1 MRQLKITQQV
11 TKRDEIAVE
20 KYLSDISPIPL
31 IDAEREAELAF
42 RIRTQNDREAYDEL
56 VTANLR
62 FVVSVAKQYQN
73 QGMSLSDLI
82 NEGNLGLH
90 KAAGRFDET
99 KGFKFISYAVW
110 WIRQHILQ
118 GLAQQARVVRL
129 PQNKIATINKV
140 KRATA
145 DLMQEFERAPTI
157 YELADYIGTTVTD
170 VETAMANESRSSSL
184 DAPVGH
190 DPASTARVD
199 LIEDD
204 NTEQPDDGVNLESL
218 RQDIEQALSVLTP
231 RERKVMRLV
240 YGIGVSHAHTLDE
253 IAEIEE
259 VTRERVRQVKEK
271 ALRRLRL
278 GENNKNLK
286 QHLG

>member
-11 TKRDEIAVE
+11 TKRDEIAIE
-20 KYLSDISPIPL
+20 KYLADISPIPL
-31 IDAEREAELAF
+31 IDAEREAELAY
-42 RIRTQNDREAYDEL
+42 RIRTQKDQKAYDEL
-56 VTANLR
+56 VISNLR

-73 QGMSLSDLI
+73 QGLSLADLI

-145 DLMQEFERAPTI
+145 DLMQEFERAPTV
-157 YELADYIGTTVTD
+157 YELADHIDTTVD
-170 VETAMANESRSSSL
+170 DIQTALANESRSASL
-184 DAPVGH
+184 DAPVGNE
-190 DPASTARVD
+190 PSSTARID
-199 LIEDD
+199 LFE
-204 NTEQPDDGVNLESL
+204 PDDAEMPDDEVNLQSL
-218 RQDIEQALSVLTP
+218 RQDIDQALSVLTP

-240 YGIGVSHAHTLDE
+240 YGLGVSHAHTLDE
-253 IAEIEE
+253 IAEGMD
-259 VTRERVRQVKEK
+259 VTRERVRQIKEK

-278 GENNKNLK
+278 GQNNKNLK

>member
-20 KYLSDISPIPL
+20 KYLTDISPIPM
-31 IDAEREAELAF
+31 IDAEREAQLAYL
-42 RIRTQNDREAYDEL
+42 IRTENDREAYDEL
-56 VTANLR
+56 VRSNLR
-62 FVVSVAKQYQN
+62 FVVSVAKQYQG
-73 QGMSLSDLI
+73 QGLSLADLI

-118 GLAQQARVVRL
+118 GLAQQGRVVRI

-140 KRATA
+140 RRATA
-145 DLMQEFERAPTI
+145 DLMQEFERAPTV
-157 YELADYIGTTVTD
+157 YELADYLETTVDD
-170 VETAMANESRSSSL
+170 VQTAMNNEARASSL
-184 DAPVGH
+184 DAPVGS
-190 DPASTARVD
+190 DPSASTRME
-199 LIEDD
+199 LME
-204 NTEQPDDGVNLESL
+204 NTNAEGADEGVNIESL
-218 RQDIEQALSVLTP
+218 KSDINQALTTLTP
-231 RERKVMRLV
+231 RERKVIRLF
-240 YGIGVSHAHTLDE
+240 YGIDTSHAYSLEE
-253 IAEIEE
+253 IAEDME
-259 VTRERVRQVKEK
+259 VTRERVRQIKEK

-278 GENNKNLK
+278 KSTNKNLN